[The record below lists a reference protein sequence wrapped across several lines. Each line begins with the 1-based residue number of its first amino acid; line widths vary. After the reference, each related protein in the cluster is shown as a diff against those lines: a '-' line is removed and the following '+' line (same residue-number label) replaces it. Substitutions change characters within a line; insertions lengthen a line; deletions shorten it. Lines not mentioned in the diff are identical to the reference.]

1 MVSGFRYQFE
11 NIRFQVSCSRY
22 QVALRKGSKIKIARR
37 TIEQKGASPIKL
49 LSYFMNLISHKHSII
64 LHHDKIYCYVF
75 ISVGIHINHIISR
88 MSNLEFFH

>member
-22 QVALRKGSKIKIARR
+22 QVALGKGSKIKIARR

-49 LSYFMNLISHKHSII
+49 LSYFMNLIEVYGDKNEILLHK
-64 LHHDKIYCYVF
+64 DAIYTQVF
-75 ISVGIHINHIISR
+75 ISAGIHINLIIYR
-88 MSNLEFFH
+88 VSN